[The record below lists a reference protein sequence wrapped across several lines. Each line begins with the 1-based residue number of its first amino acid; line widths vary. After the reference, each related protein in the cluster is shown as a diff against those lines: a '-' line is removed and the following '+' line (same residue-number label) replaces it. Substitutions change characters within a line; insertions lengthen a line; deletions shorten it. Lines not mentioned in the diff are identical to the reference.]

1 MSSVQTKSP
10 AISSGSRV
18 NLNARSNKPAAQTP
32 RDTSTTA
39 LSTKVKRHHTDRLAI
54 VYVRQSTQ
62 KQVLENTESTARQYA
77 LVERAKAL
85 GWSADRIEVIDD
97 DLGQSGS
104 SIIHRGGFQRLLT
117 EVSGD
122 AVGLVLGLEM
132 SRLARSCKDWH
143 VLLELCGIYQTLLAD
158 SDGTYDPGDHN
169 DRLLLG
175 LKGTMS
181 EAELHVLRSR
191 MYAGLC
197 NKAERGEVINHAPI
211 GYVRTPGGDFIID
224 SDAQVQATVKT
235 IFDRFRRWGSISGLL
250 KSLVRDEIKMPVR
263 PHYGPERSELQW
275 RKPNRVTLLNML
287 HAPIYAGAYR
297 WGHRDVDRKKKIPGR
312 PGTGRTLR
320 SHEDCRV
327 LIRDR
332 FEAYID
338 WSQFEENQQKLRE
351 NSMRGR
357 FRAAPGRGV
366 SLLAGLVQ
374 CGRCGRSMNTTYSC
388 GHLRYSCQRGALDY
402 GEDTCQSLAGRELD
416 QAVGRLLLEALQP
429 ASITLSLNA
438 INDVQ
443 RERDRAATDWQHRLQ
458 RVAFEC
464 ERARR
469 QYAAAEPEYRL
480 VVADLERRWN
490 DKLVEQESL
499 QREYRLFEQSQPKI
513 LTAEER
519 SQIERLSRDI
529 PALWHHQLTSPEDRQ
544 TIARILLDRV
554 VLTVEGDSEI
564 VDVELRFAGGFISR
578 LTHRRPVQ
586 SYDHR
591 SDFVAMMQR
600 IEQLQSDGRTASE
613 IAAQLNA
620 DGFAPAKRAKQFSG
634 AMVSKLVA
642 RQATLAGTSIA
653 RKLSASATDEDPLH
667 EHEWLLSD
675 LAAHLQM
682 PVETMHR
689 WRKVG
694 WVTARK
700 LPDSHGRWALF
711 ADEKELLR
719 LRELRAY
726 RRGWGEQKTP
736 TRLTTPTTNSR

>member
-1 MSSVQTKSP
+1 M
-10 AISSGSRV
+10 
-18 NLNARSNKPAAQTP
+18 
-32 RDTSTTA
+32 
-39 LSTKVKRHHTDRLAI
+39 AI

-85 GWSADRIEVIDD
+85 GWLPDRIEVIDD
-97 DLGQSGS
+97 DLGQSGT

-117 EVSGD
+117 EVSSD

-143 VLLELCGIYQTLLAD
+143 ALLELCGIYQTLLAD

-224 SDAQVQATVKT
+224 PDAQVQAVVKT

-250 KSLVRDEIKMPVR
+250 KSLVRDEITIPVR
-263 PHYGPERSELQW
+263 PHYGPDRGELTW

-320 SHEDCRV
+320 THENCRV

-338 WSQFEENQQKLRE
+338 WSQFEENQQKLRN
-351 NSMRGR
+351 NSTKGP

-374 CGRCGRSMNTTYSC
+374 CGRCGRSMGTTYSC
-388 GHLRYSCQRGALDY
+388 GHLRYSCQRGAIDY

-458 RVAFEC
+458 RAAFEC

-469 QYAAAEPEYRL
+469 QYAAAEPEHRL

-490 DKLVEQESL
+490 DKLIEQETL
-499 QREYRLFEQSQPKI
+499 QREYRLFEQSQPRM
-513 LTAEER
+513 LTADER
-519 SQIERLSRDI
+519 SQIEQLSRDI
-529 PALWHHQLTSPEDRQ
+529 PALWHHQLTTPEDRQ
-544 TIARILLDRV
+544 TIARLLLDRV
-554 VLTVEGDSEI
+554 VLTVEGDSEN
-564 VDVELRFAGGFISR
+564 VDVELRFAGGFASR
-578 LTHRRPVQ
+578 MRHRRPVQ
-586 SYDHR
+586 TYDQR
-591 SDFVAMMQR
+591 SDFSDLMQR
-600 IEQLQSDGRTASE
+600 IEQMKSDGRTVSE
-613 IAAQLNA
+613 IATQLNA
-620 DGFAPAKRAKQFSG
+620 NGFTPAKRAKQFNG
-634 AMVSKLVA
+634 AIVSKLLA
-642 RQATLAGTSIA
+642 RQNTLAGSPVA
-653 RKLSASATDEDPLH
+653 RKPCTSSADERPLRK
-667 EHEWLLSD
+667 HEWWLSD
-675 LAAHLQM
+675 LAAYLQM
-682 PVETMHR
+682 PIETMHR
-689 WRKVG
+689 WRRVG
-694 WVTARK
+694 WVVARK
-700 LPDSHGRWALF
+700 VTESGGRWALF
-711 ADEKELLR
+711 ADENELTR

-736 TRLTTPTTNSR
+736 AQLTTPIVNSR